1 MAISSVGKAS
11 KSRGQ
16 GPGVRGQGKNAAR
29 LLSPAPG
36 PDPQNR
42 RVPRLAPARGVTLI
56 EMMIVVAIVG
66 LMVGITFPAVSTG
79 LDSVRLASA
88 TDSLASFLNAA
99 VNRAERRQQPM
110 ELIISPKD
118 NLLTLYSNE
127 PGFTRELRLP
137 EGIAIEAVLPVD
149 PDDPHGAR
157 RLILMP
163 GATVPG
169 IGIQIANRRGTRR
182 IVRLDPM
189 TGFPRVESVNT
200 E

>member
-1 MAISSVGKAS
+1 MPTLSVGRAS
-11 KSRGQ
+11 NTRGI
-16 GPGVRGQGKNAAR
+16 
-29 LLSPAPG
+29 
-36 PDPQNR
+36 
-42 RVPRLAPARGVTLI
+42 TLV
-56 EMMIVVAIVG
+56 EMLIVVAIIG
-66 LMVGITFPAVSTG
+66 LIAGISFPAISAG

-99 VNRAERRQQPM
+99 VNRAERRQEPL
-110 ELIISPKD
+110 EVVISPKE
-118 NLLTLYSNE
+118 NRLTLYSNE
-127 PGFTRELRLP
+127 PGFTRELKLP
-137 EGIAIEAVLPVD
+137 DGIAIEAVLPQD
-149 PDDPHGAR
+149 PDDPQGAR

-169 IGIQIANRRGTRR
+169 IGIRIANRRGTRR

>member
-1 MAISSVGKAS
+1 MATFSVGRAS
-11 KSRGQ
+11 KNGGR
-16 GPGVRGQGKNAAR
+16 GPGAGGQGKNAA
-29 LLSPAPG
+29 SPRPLT
-36 PDPQNR
+36 P
-42 RVPRLAPARGVTLI
+42 VRGVTLV
-56 EMMIVVAIVG
+56 EMMIVVAIIG
-66 LMVGITFPAVSTG
+66 LMVGITFPAVSAG

-88 TDSLASFLNAA
+88 TDLIASFLNAA
-99 VNRAERRQQPM
+99 VNRAERREQPM

-137 EGIAIEAVLPVD
+137 EGVVIEAVLPRN
-149 PDDPHGAR
+149 PDDPQGAR

-169 IGIQIANRRGTRR
+169 IGIQIANQRGTRR

-189 TGFPRVESVNT
+189 TGFPRVESVKA